1 LFFQQVRNLD
11 YMCLRLIKGDAPEDV
26 KNYIEFHDDG
36 RIIIKL
42 REYKTNKTY
51 GQTKLDLSCFP
62 ELTQAIERYLKCR
75 HRLLSG
81 HKHNFFFMRRS
92 GEPFLASAQ
101 FAHYLQQNYKSFAD
115 GITFT
120 TTSLRKALTN
130 YTYASNKPPEVLKAI
145 SRLMAHSEETHT
157 KYYHTKRSQHL
168 VEIGAAALAEDTSQ
182 KLGFKCRNKTA
193 SADDIPCVD
202 QIVALVSGTSNIQK
216 PEIWLAKVMEV
227 DCETKRA
234 VLAELVED
242 EANCYKF
249 KIGSKYTEPFSSLIF
264 PVDVCYDESHNLYHL
279 RSNKLDIH
287 NFVEEQHQDSSGDSD
302 NYG

>member
-1 LFFQQVRNLD
+1 
-11 YMCLRLIKGDAPEDV
+11 
-26 KNYIEFHDDG
+26 
-36 RIIIKL
+36 
-42 REYKTNKTY
+42 
-51 GQTKLDLSCFP
+51 
-62 ELTQAIERYLKCR
+62 
-75 HRLLSG
+75 
-81 HKHNFFFMRRS
+81 
-92 GEPFLASAQ
+92 
-101 FAHYLQQNYKSFAD
+101 
-115 GITFT
+115 
-120 TTSLRKALTN
+120 
-130 YTYASNKPPEVLKAI
+130 
-145 SRLMAHSEETHT
+145 MAHSEETHT

-264 PVDVCYDESHNLYHL
+264 PVDVCYDESHNLYHHFL
-279 RSNKLDIH
+279 PLLLLLFRHATRCYQAPNLQSHPTSESHLL
-287 NFVEEQHQDSSGDSD
+287 
-302 NYG
+302 